1 MNFSVGTKMKYLH
14 DCTDR
19 AATFPVV
26 NYGEGWFLE
35 NENSKTHIEFCPFC
49 GQKLETVESDT
60 ILTPEE
66 FDQLDPEKDRAERIC
81 ALKHMIAF
89 YNK

>member
-1 MNFSVGTKMKYLH
+1 MKKYYHNCACAASTATGFS
-14 DCTDR
+14 
-19 AATFPVV
+19 VV
-26 NYGEGWFLE
+26 NYGDSNGWLLE

-49 GQKLETVESDT
+49 GQKLEAVESDT

-66 FDQLDPEKDRAERIC
+66 FDRLDPEKDRAERIC
-81 ALKHMIAF
+81 ALKHIIAF